1 MDEYCNDFGG
11 TKALESCCVK
21 CHIICDIWRNPKM
34 TVLEP
39 SDEDLGIDRTF
50 RLLGGKKTLRRQV
63 HSRLEAHDL
72 IEKGLP
78 AKALNHLVTYVAIL
92 SAPHHGSLEKAVG
105 MSLRTYQRRKDAPNK
120 PLSPEQSGRTW
131 KFAEILG
138 RVIDVFGSQKEAE
151 EWLERPAMALDQR
164 KPIDLLST
172 PAGVES
178 VEDHLTRL
186 EYGVYT

>member
-1 MDEYCNDFGG
+1 MSGQNERL
-11 TKALESCCVK
+11 ALVPPPVEDAE
-21 CHIICDIWRNPKM
+21 IRR
-34 TVLEP
+34 TVE
-39 SDEDLGIDRTF
+39 
-50 RLLGGKKTLRRQV
+50 LLGGRRALHRAV

-72 IEKGLP
+72 LQEGLP
-78 AKALNHLVTYVAIL
+78 GHALKHLVD
-92 SAPHHGSLEKAVG
+92 SAVIFRGTEHNSLEKAVG
-105 MSLRTYQRRKDAPNK
+105 ISLRTYQRRKDALDK
-120 PLSPEQSGRTW
+120 PLSSQQSGRTW

-138 RVIDVFGSQKEAE
+138 RAIELFCSRAEAE

-178 VEDHLTRL
+178 IEDHLTRL

>member
-1 MDEYCNDFGG
+1 M
-11 TKALESCCVK
+11 TQAESTAEDAV
-21 CHIICDIWRNPKM
+21 ISR
-34 TVLEP
+34 TVQ
-39 SDEDLGIDRTF
+39 
-50 RLLGGKKTLRRQV
+50 LLGGRRTLHRLV

-72 IEKGLP
+72 LQEGLP
-78 AKALNHLVTYVAIL
+78 NDALNHLVNYVSIL
-92 SAPHHGSLEKAVG
+92 RAPHHGTLEKAIG
-105 MSLRTYQRRKDAPNK
+105 ISLRTYQRRKDAPRK

-138 RVIDVFGSQKEAE
+138 RAIEIFGSQAEAE
-151 EWLERPAMALDQR
+151 EWLERPALALGQR
-164 KPIDLLST
+164 RPIDLLST